1 MRKAQVS
8 QNMVI
13 FALALAIVAFIIIFG
28 YRSTKI
34 LNQKGEQTKLILLEK
49 ELKSDVETIDYGSV
63 KIQSYDVPADVKKIC
78 FYSEGND
85 NNPLT
90 CTDCPKSSDYP
101 IVADAVADNTSYN
114 VFILRE
120 ELPYTMELDKVA
132 IGCCEF
138 YCFDKKDGKIELKI
152 EGKGKKTL
160 VS

>member
-1 MRKAQVS
+1 MRKAQIS

-13 FALALAIVAFIIIFG
+13 FALALAIVSFILIFG

-49 ELKSDVETIDYGSV
+49 DLRSDVEGIDYGSA

-78 FYSEGND
+78 FYSGDSN

-90 CTDCPKSSDYP
+90 CSDCPKSSDYP
-101 IVADAVADNTSYN
+101 IVADAIADNSSYN
-114 VFILRE
+114 VFILGE
-120 ELPYTMELDKVA
+120 FPYTMELDKVA

-138 YCFDKKDGKIELKI
+138 YCFDKRDGKIELKI
-152 EGKGKKTL
+152 EGKGEKTL
-160 VS
+160 VG